1 MITPDQMTA
10 LQDALTKIAD
20 PVTDFIVKDVIRRI
34 SEAGKIT
41 STAEYQLKQA
51 IWLKK
56 SQSDINTLLR
66 KINPS
71 ETIAN
76 TFSKALE
83 TAYEQDGMTG
93 LEDDE
98 VMQNILQSAINLA
111 EDDFTNITQTMGM
124 VDPYGNAMPLQDA
137 YRACT
142 DYAFTKVLTGAQSY
156 QQACY
161 EASKNLIDQGIRV
174 VDYESGVHTSVD
186 AAVRR
191 NIFGGMGLMVEQV
204 ENHIHDELDATG
216 WELSAHEACA
226 IDHEPYQ
233 GRQYTNK
240 EYEELNGSADE
251 PGILTRRIGTLNC
264 KHIAFPIMIG
274 IQKPIYSEEQL
285 KAMEKRNHD
294 GITFE
299 GKHYTMYEATQMQ
312 RSLERSIRNQRRKIS
327 ALEELPDQEKK
338 LQAARIRYTQ
348 LTSKYKD
355 FSKAAGLRTQDA
367 RTLVENWGPRQERQS
382 QMN

>member
-1 MITPDQMTA
+1 MITPEQMTA
-10 LQDALTKIAD
+10 LQDALSKIAD
-20 PVTDFIVKDVIRRI
+20 PVTYFIIKDVIRRI

-71 ETIAN
+71 EEVATA
-76 TFSKALE
+76 FSKALE
-83 TAYEQDGMTG
+83 VIYEQMGM
-93 LEDDE
+93 EPDAISDE
-98 VMQNILQSAINLA
+98 ILRAAIKLA

-124 VDPYGNAMPLQDA
+124 VDPYGNPLPLQDA

-161 EASKNLIDQGIRV
+161 EASKNLIDMGVRV
-174 VDYESGVHTSVD
+174 IDYESGVHTSVD

-191 NIFGGMGLMVEQV
+191 DIFGGMGLMVEQI
-204 ENHIHDELDATG
+204 EDHIHEELDATG

-226 IDHEPYQ
+226 KDHEPYQ
-233 GRQYTNK
+233 GRQYTNA
-240 EYEELNGSADE
+240 EYMELNGTAE
-251 PGILTRRIGTLNC
+251 NPGILKRRIGTLNC
-264 KHIAFPIMIG
+264 KHIAFPVMIG
-274 IQKPIYSEEQL
+274 IQKPIYTEEQL

-312 RSLERSIRNQRRKIS
+312 RALERAIRKQRRKII
-327 ALEELPDQEKK
+327 AFEELPDQEEK
-338 LQAARIRYTQ
+338 LKAARIRYTQ
-348 LTSKYKD
+348 LVQKYRD
-355 FSKAAGLRTQDA
+355 FSDAAGLRTQEA
-367 RTLVENWGPRQERQS
+367 RILVENWGPRQERQS

>member
-1 MITPDQMTA
+1 MITPEQMTA
-10 LQDALTKIAD
+10 LQDALSKIAD
-20 PVTDFIVKDVIRRI
+20 PVTYFIIKDVIRRI

-71 ETIAN
+71 EEVATA
-76 TFSKALE
+76 FSKALE
-83 TAYEQDGMTG
+83 VIYEQMGM
-93 LEDDE
+93 EPDVISDE
-98 VMQNILQSAINLA
+98 ILRAAIKLA

-124 VDPYGNAMPLQDA
+124 VDPYGNPLPLQDA

-161 EASKNLIDQGIRV
+161 EASKNLIDMGVRV
-174 VDYESGVHTSVD
+174 IDYESGVHTSVD

-191 NIFGGMGLMVEQV
+191 DIFGGMGLMVEQI
-204 ENHIHDELDATG
+204 EDHIHEELDATG

-226 IDHEPYQ
+226 KDHEPYQ
-233 GRQYTNK
+233 GRQYTNA
-240 EYEELNGSADE
+240 EYMELNGTAE
-251 PGILTRRIGTLNC
+251 NPGILKRRIGTLNC
-264 KHIAFPIMIG
+264 KHIAFPVMIG
-274 IQKPIYSEEQL
+274 IQKPIYTEEQL

-312 RSLERSIRNQRRKIS
+312 RALERAIRKQRRKII
-327 ALEELPDQEKK
+327 AFEELPDQEEK
-338 LQAARIRYTQ
+338 LKAARIRYTQ
-348 LTSKYKD
+348 LVQKYRD
-355 FSKAAGLRTQDA
+355 FSDAAGLRTQEA
-367 RTLVENWGPRQERQS
+367 RILVENWGPRQERQS